1 MHIAPLPWC
10 SEVAGYHYDWHVAC
24 SELHRAHCIA
34 QILRQCHGPT
44 LLLALFDVRA
54 LKFASSASVSI
65 SSASTKSRREFQPRQ
80 AAWMVVLL
88 CSLASSF
95 CSGLMLESGFG
106 DAGTR
111 RSGCGQGTLVE
122 HTAGSV
128 QVHRLQALFAG
139 HRQNLLKLQTVD
151 LLAFACPRRADV
163 KCCVG

>member
-1 MHIAPLPWC
+1 MHIAPLSWY
-10 SEVAGYHYDWHVAC
+10 SEVAGYRYDRHVAC
-24 SELHRAHCIA
+24 SELYRAYCIA
-34 QILRQCHGPT
+34 QIPKQCHGPT
-44 LLLALFDVRA
+44 LLLALFDTRT

-111 RSGCGQGTLVE
+111 RSGCGAGYRGGAYSRFSAGTPTSGIVRRTSALAE
-122 HTAGSV
+122 TPDRRFASV
-128 QVHRLQALFAG
+128 RVSSAS
-139 HRQNLLKLQTVD
+139 
-151 LLAFACPRRADV
+151 
-163 KCCVG
+163 